1 MIQRW
6 MQGYLKAWASDE
18 PDDVAALFTED
29 ARYFTEPYATPWEG
43 RDTIVREWIARGDSA
58 NEWSF
63 EYAIVAEQGDTAV
76 VRGVTTYGP
85 ETPQESGS
93 KVYHNI
99 WIVRLTPDGRASE
112 FTEWWM
118 KAK

>member
-1 MIQRW
+1 
-6 MQGYLKAWASDE
+6 MQGYLKAWASDA

-29 ARYFTEPYATPWEG
+29 ARYFTEPYAKPWVG
-43 RDTIVREWIARGDSA
+43 REAIVREWIERGDSG

-63 EYAIVAEQGDTAV
+63 DYDLVSECDGVAV
-76 VRGVTTYGP
+76 VRGVTHYASEPGDEGRPKT
-85 ETPQESGS
+85 
-93 KVYHNI
+93 YHNL
-99 WIVRLTPDGRASE
+99 WVVKLAEDGRAVE